1 MELFRELPGS
11 SESDKCLEIGLWGSS
26 KPLLSLLVASRLLV
40 LTGTIVVGQLL
51 VFKVTIELVG
61 GFERG

>member
-1 MELFRELPGS
+1 MELFRELPRS

-40 LTGTIVVGQLL
+40 LTGTIVVGFQSYYRA
-51 VFKVTIELVG
+51 G
-61 GFERG
+61 GGVCNRVS